1 MKGTFKITISPDGSK
16 IKVDVG
22 DVVGPSCVNLTE
34 VFNKLG
40 QSAVSEKKTEF
51 YIDTPDPITVN
62 I

>member
-1 MKGTFKITISPDGSK
+1 MKGAFKITVSPDGSK

-22 DVVGPSCVNLTE
+22 DVVGSSCVNLTE

-40 QSAVSEKKTEF
+40 QDSVSEKKAEF
-51 YIDTPDPITVN
+51 YIETPDSITVN

>member
-16 IKVDVG
+16 VEVDVG
-22 DVVGPSCVNLTE
+22 DIVGPSCVKLTE
-34 VFNKLG
+34 VFNNLG

-51 YIDTPDPITVN
+51 YIETPDSITVK